1 MTIELAMGLRTRD
14 RRDGR
19 PSMFFAADPG
29 PGTTLRRWAALPIL
43 AALLLAPPVA
53 SAQGAAVTYPSKP
66 IRLVVNFAP
75 GGTVDMIGRILAQKM
90 SEPFAQ
96 PGGVENRA
104 GAGGNIGADAVAKAH
119 PDGYTLLMT
128 NGATLTNNPHLYRT
142 MTFNPLRD
150 FAPITEV
157 ARISPL
163 LVVKLSLPVKS
174 APEFLAY
181 LRANPG
187 KLAYGSA
194 GNGSGPHIS
203 GEMLKRMAN
212 VSATHIPYKG
222 LGPALTDLLA
232 GQIDFMFDGGGSIPQ
247 IRSGKTKLLAVGSAA
262 RLALFPETP
271 TLMEAGVAG
280 FNNDSAHAL
289 VAPAGTP
296 SDIIARLH
304 REVVSILRTP
314 EISERIRGTGA
325 EVIGNAPEEFAANLR
340 AEHQR
345 IGRFIRETGIRS
357 D

>member
-1 MTIELAMGLRTRD
+1 
-14 RRDGR
+14 
-19 PSMFFAADPG
+19 MF
-29 PGTTLRRWAALPIL
+29 LAALPVL
-43 AALLLAPPVA
+43 AALLLAPAVE
-53 SAQGAAVTYPSKP
+53 SAQGADDAYPSKP

-75 GGTVDMIGRILAQKM
+75 GGTVDIIGRALAQKLTE
-90 SEPFAQ
+90 SLAQ
-96 PGGVENRA
+96 PVVVENRA
-104 GAGGNIGADAVAKAH
+104 GANGNIGAEAVAKSQ

-128 NGATLTNNPHLYRT
+128 SSGALTTNPHLYRT

-157 ARISPL
+157 ARTSPL

-174 APEFLAY
+174 VPEFLEY

-203 GEMLKRMAN
+203 GEMLKRLAN

-247 IRSGKTKLLAVGSAA
+247 IRSGKIRLLAVDSAA

-271 TLMEAGVAG
+271 TLMEAGITG
-280 FNNDSAHAL
+280 FSNGTAHAL

-296 SDIIARLH
+296 SGIIARLN
-304 REVVSILRTP
+304 REVVEILRTP
-314 EISERIRGTGA
+314 EVSERIRRTGA
-325 EVIGNAPEEFAANLR
+325 EVVGNVPEEFAANLR

-345 IGRFIRETGIRS
+345 IGRFIQETGIRS